1 MDLGESSLENALKFD
16 RIEPADYQPW
26 TRVNPEMV
34 SMLQRRSAARVATE
48 AEFQKLNKEIGIFD
62 ERKARKQISL
72 NLEARKKER
81 IQDKL
86 EEKKAEEVTSEETT
100 TEGPIFASGYY
111 NNEVLRI
118 GLDYVQVL
126 HSMATAGT
134 K

>member
-1 MDLGESSLENALKFD
+1 
-16 RIEPADYQPW
+16 
-26 TRVNPEMV
+26 
-34 SMLQRRSAARVATE
+34 MLQRRSQARVATD
-48 AEFQKLNKEIGIFD
+48 ADFQKLNKEIGVFD
-62 ERKARKQISL
+62 ERKSRKQISL
-72 NLEARKKER
+72 NLETRKKER

-86 EEKKAEEVTSEETT
+86 EEKKAEEVTSEETAD
-100 TEGPIFASGYY
+100 GPIFASGYY

>member
-1 MDLGESSLENALKFD
+1 M
-16 RIEPADYQPW
+16 R
-26 TRVNPEMV
+26 
-34 SMLQRRSAARVATE
+34 ARVATDT
-48 AEFQKLNKEIGIFD
+48 EFQKLNKEIGVFD
-62 ERKARKQISL
+62 ERKSRKQISL

-86 EEKKAEEVTSEETT
+86 EEKKAEEVTSEETA